1 MAAAAEADT
10 RSLANIPADFSV
22 EYLPNLKSIAER
34 ITRKALNLYT
44 QGYIHKIEIFN
55 EKLPMIN
62 LCARCWRSM
71 RKSEK
76 PHDVRIEIDGPRRLI
91 SDAYCTCK
99 VGYGFY

>member
-22 EYLPNLKSIAER
+22 EYLQNFKTIGER
-34 ITRKALNLYT
+34 IIRKALNLYT

-55 EKLPMIN
+55 EKLPTIN
-62 LCARCWRSM
+62 LRAKFRRSM

-76 PHDVRIEIDGPRRLI
+76 PHDV
-91 SDAYCTCK
+91 
-99 VGYGFY
+99 